1 MVSIQN
7 GRFVPMYFNDI
18 LDPET
23 KKTRVRMVDP
33 SSESFYIARRYMLR
47 LNQADFEDPHE
58 LAKYA
63 ATCGISLE
71 EFREQFYYLIE
82 NDLLYQNLKDGNIK
96 LAANENNNAHKSI
109 NENIMKAASSQNGEI
124 L

>member
-7 GRFVPMYFNDI
+7 GYFVPLFFTEI
-18 LDPET
+18 IDPAT

-33 SSESFYIARRYMLR
+33 SSESFYVARRYMLR

-71 EFREQFYYLIE
+71 EFNKQFYYLIE
-82 NDLLYQNLKDGNIK
+82 NDLLYKNIEKGKIK
-96 LAANENNNAHKSI
+96 LAAPESNVAYRPMDKSLNNTDETNGFSI
-109 NENIMKAASSQNGEI
+109 
-124 L
+124 